1 MSALFPA
8 TEAVVVVLAV
18 GTSAFGFRLARRH
31 RTAGYCTAAGAFV
44 WLLAEGVHWVQG
56 VVIAPRVAGEEH
68 GFLRVLVTMLG
79 EAVYFGLGGLG
90 ILLLFFAAVADRPAR
105 DDERPE
111 PTALAQRLIG
121 AAWRYYSSQRGRH
134 AR

>member
-8 TEAVVVVLAV
+8 TEAAVVVLAA
-18 GTSAFGFRLARRH
+18 GTAVFGFRLARRH
-31 RTAGYCTAAGAFV
+31 RTAGYCTAAGAFI
-44 WLLAEGVHWVQG
+44 WLLAEGAHWIQG
-56 VVIAPRVAGEEH
+56 LVIAPRVADEEH

-105 DDERPE
+105 DDDRPE
-111 PTALAQRLIG
+111 PTALARRLIG
-121 AAWRYYSSQRGRH
+121 QAWHYYSSQRSRHGR
-134 AR
+134 